1 MSVPCKGQSHDRG
14 TSFQISTEERK
25 NMSRQISLR
34 QYRNGDLAV
43 LAGLLAIS
51 QILISLAATKW
62 FPGELYVISPV
73 AVVTA
78 VVMMRWGLWAAI
90 HAVLG
95 GVLHVLLTGGGWQHY
110 IIYGVGNLAALAA
123 LLFFRIFGKE
133 RVRTGGFLSVVF
145 ALTVQLLMLLCR
157 AALALALGYGLT
169 ASLGFITT
177 DLLSTLFTGV
187 AIWAVRRADGVFEDQ
202 KHYLLRIQEE
212 K

>member
-1 MSVPCKGQSHDRG
+1 MPRKGQYYDRG
-14 TSFQISTEERK
+14 TSLQISTEERK

-73 AVVTA
+73 AVITA
-78 VVMMRWGLWAAI
+78 VVMMRWGPWAAI

-110 IIYGVGNLAALAA
+110 IIYGVGNLAAMAA

-133 RVRTGGFLSVVF
+133 RVRTSGFLSVVF

-157 AALALALGYGLT
+157 AVLALVLGYGLT

-177 DLLSTLFTGV
+177 DLLSALFTGV
-187 AIWAVRRADGVFEDQ
+187 AIWAVRRVDGVFEDQ